1 MCPISETRPSPIAG
15 SWYSA
20 DPRKLETSIKGY
32 LAKAKLP
39 ELKGEVIGVISPHA
53 GHIYS
58 GPTAGYAFRAVE
70 GRIFDL
76 VAVISPLH
84 QFHFAPLL
92 TTAHCAYST
101 PLGEISVDSKALD
114 AFEKELKEVALELTP
129 VAYDKEHSLEI
140 ELPFLQV
147 ALKGPFQLLPVMLR
161 SQDEGTAEKVG
172 HALATVLKGRKC
184 LLVASTDLS
193 HFYEQSEAGRLDA
206 EMLHQI
212 QDFSPKGVLRAEES
226 GSGYA
231 CGAAAVAAV
240 LWAAKDLGAR
250 TVKVVNHSTSADQTG
265 DTSSVV
271 GYGAAV
277 ILK

>member
-39 ELKGEVIGVISPHA
+39 ELKGEVMGVISPHA

-70 GRIFDL
+70 GRSFDL

-101 PLGEISVDSKALD
+101 PLGEISVDSKALE
-114 AFEKELKEVALELTP
+114 AMEKELKEVALELIP

-147 ALKGPFQLLPVMLR
+147 ALKGPFQLLPLMLR
-161 SQDEGTAEKVG
+161 SQDESTAEKVG